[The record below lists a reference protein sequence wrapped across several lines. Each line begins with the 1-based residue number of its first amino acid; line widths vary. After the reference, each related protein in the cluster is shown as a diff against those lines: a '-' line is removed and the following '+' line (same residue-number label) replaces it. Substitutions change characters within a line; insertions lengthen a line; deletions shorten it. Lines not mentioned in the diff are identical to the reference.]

1 MIKINHPNL
10 LAFYKIFK
18 NYKEVVMDKFNR
30 FFKKNKL
37 SKKLIIFCL
46 LIVLAFGNK
55 NFTFDSDIG
64 KDSAKNKQED
74 SFLKAKVT
82 KVIDG
87 DTIKVDIDGEIYKV
101 RFIGINCP
109 EIGENEEFFGKE
121 AYEFSKEKLDG
132 REIFLQKDVSETDKY
147 GRLLRYVWLEKPKDL
162 NNPSKDEIRDLS
174 INGILVREGYA
185 KANYYPPDTSY
196 TKFLKE
202 IEKQAKK
209 ENLSMWNEKQRFEWE
224 DLNPKR

>member
-1 MIKINHPNL
+1 
-10 LAFYKIFK
+10 
-18 NYKEVVMDKFNR
+18 MDKLNR
-30 FFKKNKL
+30 ILKRNKIL
-37 SKKLIIFCL
+37 AKFLIFCL
-46 LIVLAFGNK
+46 LGVLAFFNK
-55 NFTFDSDIG
+55 NFIDDFDIS
-64 KDSAKNKQED
+64 KDFSTNKEED
-74 SFLKAKVT
+74 SFQKAKVI

-87 DTIKVDIDGEIYKV
+87 DTIKVDIDGKVYKV

-109 EIGENEEFFGKE
+109 EIGQNEEFFGKE
-121 AYEFSKEKLDG
+121 AYEFSKEKLDDKV
-132 REIFLQKDVSETDKY
+132 IFLQKDVSETDKY

-162 NNPSKDEIRDLS
+162 NNPTKDEIRDLS

-209 ENLSMWNEKQRFEWE
+209 ENLSMWNEKERSIWE
-224 DLNPKR
+224 NRNYKR

>member
-1 MIKINHPNL
+1 
-10 LAFYKIFK
+10 
-18 NYKEVVMDKFNR
+18 MDKFNR
-30 FFKKNKL
+30 ILKRNKIL
-37 SKKLIIFCL
+37 AKFLIFCL
-46 LIVLAFGNK
+46 LGVLAFFNK
-55 NFTFDSDIG
+55 NFIDDFDIS
-64 KDSAKNKQED
+64 KDFSTNKEED
-74 SFLKAKVT
+74 SFQKAKVT

-121 AYEFSKEKLDG
+121 AKEFTKEKLYG

-162 NNPSKDEIRDLS
+162 NNPSKYEIRDSS
-174 INGILVREGYA
+174 INGILVREGFA

-209 ENLSMWNEKQRFEWE
+209 ENLSMWNENERSLWE
-224 DLNPKR
+224 NRNYKR

>member
-1 MIKINHPNL
+1 
-10 LAFYKIFK
+10 
-18 NYKEVVMDKFNR
+18 MDKLNR
-30 FFKKNKL
+30 ILKRNKIL
-37 SKKLIIFCL
+37 AKFLIFCL
-46 LIVLAFGNK
+46 LIVLAFANK
-55 NFTFDSDIG
+55 NFTDDSDIS
-64 KDSAKNKQED
+64 KDFSTNKEED

-87 DTIKVDIDGEIYKV
+87 DTIKVDIDGKVYKV

-121 AYEFSKEKLDG
+121 AYEFTKEKLHG

-162 NNPSKDEIRDLS
+162 NNPSKDEIRDFS

-209 ENLSMWNEKQRFEWE
+209 ENLSMWNENERSLWE
-224 DLNPKR
+224 NRNYKR

>member
-1 MIKINHPNL
+1 MDNL
-10 LAFYKIFK
+10 
-18 NYKEVVMDKFNR
+18 NR

-37 SKKLIIFCL
+37 LKRIIIFCL
-46 LIVLAFGNK
+46 LIFWAFANK
-55 NFTFDSDIG
+55 NFTFDSDIS
-64 KDSAKNKQED
+64 KDFAKNKQED

-121 AYEFSKEKLDG
+121 DKEFTKEKLYG
-132 REIFLQKDVSETDKY
+132 KEIFLQKDVSETDKY

-162 NNPSKDEIRDLS
+162 NNPSKDEIRDSS
-174 INGILVREGYA
+174 INGILVREGFA

-209 ENLSMWNEKQRFEWE
+209 ENLSMWNENERSLWE
-224 DLNPKR
+224 NRNYKR

>member
-1 MIKINHPNL
+1 
-10 LAFYKIFK
+10 
-18 NYKEVVMDKFNR
+18 MDKLNR

-37 SKKLIIFCL
+37 LKRLIIFCL
-46 LIVLAFGNK
+46 LAVLAFTNK

-64 KDSAKNKQED
+64 KDFTKNEQED
-74 SFLKAKVT
+74 SFQKAKVT

-87 DTIKVDIDGEIYKV
+87 DTIKVDIDGKIYKV

-109 EIGENEEFFGKE
+109 EIGQNEEFFGKE
-121 AYEFSKEKLDG
+121 AKEFTKEKLYG
-132 REIFLQKDVSETDKY
+132 KEIFLQKDVSETDKY

-162 NNPSKDEIRDLS
+162 NNPSKDEIRDSS
-174 INGILVREGYA
+174 INGILVREGFA

-209 ENLSMWNEKQRFEWE
+209 ENLSMWNENERSLWE
-224 DLNPKR
+224 NRNYKR

>member
-46 LIVLAFGNK
+46 LIVLAFTNK
-55 NFTFDSDIG
+55 NFTFDSDIT

-87 DTIKVDIDGEIYKV
+87 DTIKVDIDGKIYKV

-109 EIGENEEFFGKE
+109 EIGENEEFFGHEAKE
-121 AYEFSKEKLDG
+121 FIKEKLHG
-132 REIFLQKDVSETDKY
+132 REIFLQKDVSDFCDR
-147 GRLLRYVWLEKPKDL
+147 GFLHRLL
-162 NNPSKDEIRDLS
+162 
-174 INGILVREGYA
+174 
-185 KANYYPPDTSY
+185 
-196 TKFLKE
+196 
-202 IEKQAKK
+202 
-209 ENLSMWNEKQRFEWE
+209 
-224 DLNPKR
+224 

>member
-1 MIKINHPNL
+1 
-10 LAFYKIFK
+10 
-18 NYKEVVMDKFNR
+18 MDKFNR
-30 FFKKNKL
+30 ILKRNKIL
-37 SKKLIIFCL
+37 AKFLIFCL
-46 LIVLAFGNK
+46 LGVLAFFNK
-55 NFTFDSDIG
+55 NFIDDFDIS
-64 KDSAKNKQED
+64 KDFSTNKEED
-74 SFLKAKVT
+74 SFQKAKVT

-109 EIGENEEFFGKE
+109 EIGENEEFYGKE
-121 AYEFSKEKLDG
+121 AYEFSKEKLDDKV
-132 REIFLQKDVSETDKY
+132 IFLQKDVSETDKY

-174 INGILVREGYA
+174 INGILVREGFA

-209 ENLSMWNEKQRFEWE
+209 ENLSMWNENQRSLWE
-224 DLNPKR
+224 NRNYKR

>member
-1 MIKINHPNL
+1 
-10 LAFYKIFK
+10 
-18 NYKEVVMDKFNR
+18 MDKLNR
-30 FFKKNKL
+30 ILKRNKIL
-37 SKKLIIFCL
+37 AKFLIFCL
-46 LIVLAFGNK
+46 LGVLAFFNK
-55 NFTFDSDIG
+55 NFTDDSDIS
-64 KDSAKNKQED
+64 KDFSANNDENFYQM
-74 SFLKAKVT
+74 AKVT

-109 EIGENEEFFGKE
+109 EIGENEEFYGKE
-121 AYEFSKEKLDG
+121 AYEFSKEKLDDKV
-132 REIFLQKDVSETDKY
+132 IFLQKDVSETDKY

-162 NNPSKDEIRDLS
+162 NNPTKDEIRDFS

-209 ENLSMWNEKQRFEWE
+209 ENLSMWNENERSLWE
-224 DLNPKR
+224 NRNYKR

>member
-1 MIKINHPNL
+1 MKKINHPNL

-18 NYKEVVMDKFNR
+18 NYKEVIMDNLNR

-37 SKKLIIFCL
+37 LKRIIIFCL
-46 LIVLAFGNK
+46 LIVLAFANK
-55 NFTFDSDIG
+55 NFTFDSDIS
-64 KDSAKNKQED
+64 KDFAKNKQED

-87 DTIKVDIDGEIYKV
+87 DTIKVDIDGKIYKV

-121 AYEFSKEKLDG
+121 AYEFTKEKLHG

-162 NNPSKDEIRDLS
+162 NNPSKDEIRDSS
-174 INGILVREGYA
+174 INGILVREGFA

-209 ENLSMWNEKQRFEWE
+209 ENLSMWNEKQRSEWE

>member
-1 MIKINHPNL
+1 
-10 LAFYKIFK
+10 
-18 NYKEVVMDKFNR
+18 MDKLNR
-30 FFKKNKL
+30 ILKRNKIL
-37 SKKLIIFCL
+37 AKFLIFCL
-46 LIVLAFGNK
+46 LGVLAYFNK
-55 NFTFDSDIG
+55 NFTDDFDIS
-64 KDSAKNKQED
+64 KDFSANNDENFYQM
-74 SFLKAKVT
+74 AKVT

-87 DTIKVDIDGEIYKV
+87 DTIKVDIDGKVYKV

-121 AYEFSKEKLDG
+121 AKEFTKEKLYG

-162 NNPSKDEIRDLS
+162 NNPSKDEIRDSS

>member
-1 MIKINHPNL
+1 
-10 LAFYKIFK
+10 
-18 NYKEVVMDKFNR
+18 MDKLNR
-30 FFKKNKL
+30 ILKRNKIL
-37 SKKLIIFCL
+37 AKFLIFCL
-46 LIVLAFGNK
+46 LGVLAFFNK
-55 NFTFDSDIG
+55 NFTDDSDIS
-64 KDSAKNKQED
+64 KDFSANNDENFYQM
-74 SFLKAKVT
+74 AKVT

-87 DTIKVDIDGEIYKV
+87 DTIKVDIDGKIYKV

-121 AYEFSKEKLDG
+121 AYEFSKEKLDD

-162 NNPSKDEIRDLS
+162 NNPTKDEIRDLS

-209 ENLSMWNEKQRFEWE
+209 ENLSMWNEKERSIWE
-224 DLNPKR
+224 NRNYKR

>member
-1 MIKINHPNL
+1 
-10 LAFYKIFK
+10 
-18 NYKEVVMDKFNR
+18 MDKFNR

-46 LIVLAFGNK
+46 LGVLAFFNK
-55 NFTFDSDIG
+55 NFTDDSDIS
-64 KDSAKNKQED
+64 KDFSTNKEED
-74 SFLKAKVT
+74 FYQKAKVT

-121 AYEFSKEKLDG
+121 AKEFTKEKLYD

-162 NNPSKDEIRDLS
+162 NNPSKDEIRDSS

>member
-1 MIKINHPNL
+1 MDNL
-10 LAFYKIFK
+10 K
-18 NYKEVVMDKFNR
+18 R

-37 SKKLIIFCL
+37 LKRLIIFCL
-46 LIVLAFGNK
+46 LAVLAFTNK

-64 KDSAKNKQED
+64 KDFTKNEQED
-74 SFLKAKVT
+74 SFLKAKVI

-87 DTIKVDIDGEIYKV
+87 DTIKVDIDGKVYKV

-109 EIGENEEFFGKE
+109 EIGQNEEFLGKE
-121 AYEFSKEKLDG
+121 AYEFSKEKLDDKV
-132 REIFLQKDVSETDKY
+132 IFLQKDVSETDKY

-162 NNPSKDEIRDLS
+162 NNPTKDEIRDFS

-209 ENLSMWNEKQRFEWE
+209 ENLSMWNENERSLWE
-224 DLNPKR
+224 NRNYKR

>member
-1 MIKINHPNL
+1 
-10 LAFYKIFK
+10 
-18 NYKEVVMDKFNR
+18 MDKLNR
-30 FFKKNKL
+30 ILKRNKIL
-37 SKKLIIFCL
+37 AKFLIFCL
-46 LIVLAFGNK
+46 LGVLAFFNK
-55 NFTFDSDIG
+55 NFIDDFDIS
-64 KDSAKNKQED
+64 KDFSTNKEED

-87 DTIKVDIDGEIYKV
+87 DTIKVDIDGKIYKV

-121 AYEFSKEKLDG
+121 AYEFSKEKLDD

-162 NNPSKDEIRDLS
+162 NNPSKDEIRDFS

-209 ENLSMWNEKQRFEWE
+209 ENLSMWNEKKRSLWE
-224 DLNPKR
+224 NRNYKR

>member
-18 NYKEVVMDKFNR
+18 NYKEVIMDNLNR

-37 SKKLIIFCL
+37 LKRIIIFCL
-46 LIVLAFGNK
+46 LIVLAFANK
-55 NFTFDSDIG
+55 NFTFDSDIS
-64 KDSAKNKQED
+64 KDFAKNKQED

-109 EIGENEEFFGKE
+109 EIGENEEFLGKE
-121 AYEFSKEKLDG
+121 AKEFTKEKLHG
-132 REIFLQKDVSETDKY
+132 REIFLQKDVSETDEY

-162 NNPSKDEIRDLS
+162 NNPSKDEIRDSS
-174 INGILVREGYA
+174 INGILVREGFA
-185 KANYYPPDTSY
+185 KTNYYPPDTSY

-209 ENLSMWNEKQRFEWE
+209 GNLSMWNEKQRSEWE

>member
-1 MIKINHPNL
+1 
-10 LAFYKIFK
+10 
-18 NYKEVVMDKFNR
+18 MDKLNR
-30 FFKKNKL
+30 ILKRNKIL
-37 SKKLIIFCL
+37 AKFLIFCL
-46 LIVLAFGNK
+46 LGVLAFFNK
-55 NFTFDSDIG
+55 NFTDDSDIS
-64 KDSAKNKQED
+64 KDFSANNDDNFYQM
-74 SFLKAKVT
+74 AKVT

-87 DTIKVDIDGEIYKV
+87 DTIKVDIDGKVYKV

-121 AYEFSKEKLDG
+121 AYEFSKEKLDD

-162 NNPSKDEIRDLS
+162 NNPTKNEIRDLS

-196 TKFLKE
+196 TEFLKE

-209 ENLSMWNEKQRFEWE
+209 ENLSMWNEKQRSEWV

>member
-1 MIKINHPNL
+1 
-10 LAFYKIFK
+10 
-18 NYKEVVMDKFNR
+18 MDKLNR
-30 FFKKNKL
+30 ILKRNKIL
-37 SKKLIIFCL
+37 AKFLIFCL
-46 LIVLAFGNK
+46 LGVLAFFNK
-55 NFTFDSDIG
+55 NFTDYSDIS
-64 KDSAKNKQED
+64 KDFSTNKEED

-87 DTIKVDIDGEIYKV
+87 DTIKVNIDGKIYKV

-185 KANYYPPDTSY
+185 KANYYPPDTRY

-209 ENLSMWNEKQRFEWE
+209 ENLSMWNEKKRSLWE
-224 DLNPKR
+224 NRNYKR

>member
-1 MIKINHPNL
+1 
-10 LAFYKIFK
+10 
-18 NYKEVVMDKFNR
+18 MDKLNR

-37 SKKLIIFCL
+37 LKRLIIFCL
-46 LIVLAFGNK
+46 LAVLAFTNK

-64 KDSAKNKQED
+64 KDFTKNEQED
-74 SFLKAKVT
+74 SFQKAKVT

-87 DTIKVDIDGEIYKV
+87 DTIKVDIDGKIYKV

-121 AYEFSKEKLDG
+121 AKEFTKEKLYG

-162 NNPSKDEIRDLS
+162 NNPSKDEIRDSS
-174 INGILVREGYA
+174 INGILVREGFA

-209 ENLSMWNEKQRFEWE
+209 ENLSMWNENERSLWE
-224 DLNPKR
+224 NRNYKR

>member
-1 MIKINHPNL
+1 
-10 LAFYKIFK
+10 
-18 NYKEVVMDKFNR
+18 MDKLNR
-30 FFKKNKL
+30 ILKRNKIL
-37 SKKLIIFCL
+37 AKFLIFCL
-46 LIVLAFGNK
+46 LGVLAFFNK
-55 NFTFDSDIG
+55 NFTDDSDIS
-64 KDSAKNKQED
+64 KDFSTNKEED
-74 SFLKAKVT
+74 SFQKAKVT

-87 DTIKVDIDGEIYKV
+87 DTIKVDIDGKVYKV

-109 EIGENEEFFGKE
+109 EIGQNEEFFGKE
-121 AYEFSKEKLDG
+121 AYEFSKEKLDD

-162 NNPSKDEIRDLS
+162 NNPTKDEIRDFS

-209 ENLSMWNEKQRFEWE
+209 ENLSMWNEKERSIWE
-224 DLNPKR
+224 NRNYKR

>member
-1 MIKINHPNL
+1 
-10 LAFYKIFK
+10 
-18 NYKEVVMDKFNR
+18 MDKFNR
-30 FFKKNKL
+30 FFKRNKL
-37 SKKLIIFCL
+37 LAKFLIFCL
-46 LIVLAFGNK
+46 LAVLAFFNK
-55 NFTFDSDIG
+55 NFTDDSDIS
-64 KDSAKNKQED
+64 KDFSTNKEED
-74 SFLKAKVT
+74 SFQKAKVT

-121 AYEFSKEKLDG
+121 AKEFTKEKLHG

-162 NNPSKDEIRDLS
+162 NNPSKDEIRDSS

-209 ENLSMWNEKQRFEWE
+209 ENLSMWNEKERSIWE
-224 DLNPKR
+224 NRNYKR

>member
-1 MIKINHPNL
+1 
-10 LAFYKIFK
+10 
-18 NYKEVVMDKFNR
+18 MDKLNR
-30 FFKKNKL
+30 ILKRNKIL
-37 SKKLIIFCL
+37 AKFLIFCL
-46 LIVLAFGNK
+46 LGVLAFFNK
-55 NFTFDSDIG
+55 NFTDDSDIS
-64 KDSAKNKQED
+64 KDFSTNNDEN
-74 SFLKAKVT
+74 SFQKAKVT

-87 DTIKVDIDGEIYKV
+87 DTIKVDIDGKIYKV

-121 AYEFSKEKLDG
+121 AKEFTKEKLYG
-132 REIFLQKDVSETDKY
+132 KEIFLQKDVSETDKY

-185 KANYYPPDTSY
+185 KANYYPPDTRY

-209 ENLSMWNEKQRFEWE
+209 ENLSMWNENERSLWE
-224 DLNPKR
+224 NRNYKR

>member
-1 MIKINHPNL
+1 
-10 LAFYKIFK
+10 
-18 NYKEVVMDKFNR
+18 MDKLNR
-30 FFKKNKL
+30 ILKRNKIL
-37 SKKLIIFCL
+37 AKFLIFCL
-46 LIVLAFGNK
+46 LRVLAFFNK
-55 NFTFDSDIG
+55 NFTDDSDIS
-64 KDSAKNKQED
+64 KDFSANNDENFYQM
-74 SFLKAKVT
+74 AKVT

-87 DTIKVDIDGEIYKV
+87 DTIKVDIDGKVYKV

-132 REIFLQKDVSETDKY
+132 MEIFLQKDVSETDKY

-209 ENLSMWNEKQRFEWE
+209 ENLSMWNEKERSLWE
-224 DLNPKR
+224 NRNYKR

>member
-1 MIKINHPNL
+1 
-10 LAFYKIFK
+10 
-18 NYKEVVMDKFNR
+18 MDKLNR

-37 SKKLIIFCL
+37 LKRLIIFCL
-46 LIVLAFGNK
+46 LAVLAFTNK

-64 KDSAKNKQED
+64 KDFTKNEQED

-109 EIGENEEFFGKE
+109 EIGQNEEFFGKE
-121 AYEFSKEKLDG
+121 AKEFTKEKLYG
-132 REIFLQKDVSETDKY
+132 KEIFLQKDVSETDKY

-162 NNPSKDEIRDLS
+162 NNPSKDEIRDSS
-174 INGILVREGYA
+174 INGILVREGFA

-209 ENLSMWNEKQRFEWE
+209 ENLSMWNENERSLWE
-224 DLNPKR
+224 NRNYKR

>member
-1 MIKINHPNL
+1 
-10 LAFYKIFK
+10 
-18 NYKEVVMDKFNR
+18 MDKFDR
-30 FFKKNKL
+30 FFRKNKL
-37 SKKLIIFCL
+37 LKRLIIFCL
-46 LIVLAFGNK
+46 LIVLAFANK
-55 NFTFDSDIG
+55 NFIFDSDIG
-64 KDSAKNKQED
+64 KDFANNKQED

-82 KVIDG
+82 RVIDG
-87 DTIKVDIDGEIYKV
+87 DTIKVDIDGKVYKV

-109 EIGENEEFFGKE
+109 EIGENEEFFGEEAKE
-121 AYEFSKEKLDG
+121 FTKEKLHG

-147 GRLLRYVWLEKPKDL
+147 GRLLRYVWLEKPKDI
-162 NNPSKDEIRDLS
+162 NNPSKDEIRDSS
-174 INGILVREGYA
+174 INGILVREGFA

-209 ENLSMWNEKQRFEWE
+209 ENLSMWNEKQRSEWE

>member
-1 MIKINHPNL
+1 
-10 LAFYKIFK
+10 
-18 NYKEVVMDKFNR
+18 MDKLNR
-30 FFKKNKL
+30 ILKRNKIL
-37 SKKLIIFCL
+37 AKFLIFCL
-46 LIVLAFGNK
+46 LGVLAFFNK
-55 NFTFDSDIG
+55 NFIDDFDIS
-64 KDSAKNKQED
+64 KDFSTNKEED
-74 SFLKAKVT
+74 SFQKAKVT

-87 DTIKVDIDGEIYKV
+87 DTIKVDIDGKVYKV

-121 AYEFSKEKLDG
+121 AYEFSKEKLDD

-209 ENLSMWNEKQRFEWE
+209 ENLSMWNEKERSIWE
-224 DLNPKR
+224 NRNYKR

>member
-1 MIKINHPNL
+1 
-10 LAFYKIFK
+10 
-18 NYKEVVMDKFNR
+18 MDKLNR
-30 FFKKNKL
+30 ILKRNKIL
-37 SKKLIIFCL
+37 AKFLIFCL
-46 LIVLAFGNK
+46 LGVLAFFNK
-55 NFTFDSDIG
+55 NFTDDSDIS
-64 KDSAKNKQED
+64 KDFSANNDENFYQM
-74 SFLKAKVT
+74 AKVT

-87 DTIKVDIDGEIYKV
+87 DTIKVDIDGKVYKV

-132 REIFLQKDVSETDKY
+132 MEIFLQKDVSETDKY

-209 ENLSMWNEKQRFEWE
+209 ENLSMWNEKERSLWE
-224 DLNPKR
+224 NRNYKR

>member
-18 NYKEVVMDKFNR
+18 NYKEVIMDNLNR

-37 SKKLIIFCL
+37 LKRIIIFCL
-46 LIVLAFGNK
+46 LIVLAFANK
-55 NFTFDSDIG
+55 NFTFDSDIS
-64 KDSAKNKQED
+64 KDFAKNKQED

-121 AYEFSKEKLDG
+121 AKEFTKEKLHG

-162 NNPSKDEIRDLS
+162 NNPSKDEIRDSS
-174 INGILVREGYA
+174 INGILVREGFA
-185 KANYYPPDTSY
+185 KTNYYPPDTSY

-209 ENLSMWNEKQRFEWE
+209 GNLSMWNEKQRSEWE